1 VSFKIV
7 PAVKDIPK
15 ETFENIFKGSY
26 NRNDIYVKKTSSR
39 KKKLKIIYKN
49 RRFKFPKV

>member
-39 KKKLKIIYKN
+39 KKKIKN
-49 RRFKFPKV
+49 YL